1 MDNLDRVK
9 ANNAELR
16 EAIDIAESL
25 PDDRYSEG
33 YAEGAEAARKILDDT
48 VTEYTDTAILS
59 TRRYALYYSSIKAV
73 NLPNLTTLGYGTFYS
88 CSNLESASLPK
99 ATSADGYIFYSCE
112 KLQSIQ
118 LPLMT
123 KIPMNML
130 QYCRG
135 LKKCDL
141 GSATSI
147 SASAF
152 SNCCRMTIMIL
163 RSTTMCTL
171 ANTNAFQ
178 SCYHILGTT
187 HSTYNPNGDKDG
199 YIYVPSA
206 LVDSYKTATNWSTY
220 ASQFRALEDYT
231 MDGTVTGE
239 LDESKI

>member
-1 MDNLDRVK
+1 MTNTERIQ

-33 YAEGAEAARKILDDT
+33 YAEGAEAARKIVDDT
-48 VTEYTDTAILS
+48 VTEYNDTAILS
-59 TRRYALYYSSIKAV
+59 ARRYAFYYSSIKSV
-73 NLPNLTTLGYGTFYS
+73 NLPNLTKLGYGVFYY
-88 CSNLESASLPK
+88 CSNLENASIPK
-99 ATSADGYIFYSCE
+99 ATTADGYIFYSCE

-123 KIPMNML
+123 KIPMNMC

-135 LKKCDL
+135 LKSCDL

-152 SNCCRMTIMIL
+152 SNCNRMTIMIL

-171 ANTNAFQ
+171 ANTNVFQ

-187 HSTYNPNGDKDG
+187 HSTYNPNGDHDG

-231 MDGTVTGE
+231 VDGTITGA